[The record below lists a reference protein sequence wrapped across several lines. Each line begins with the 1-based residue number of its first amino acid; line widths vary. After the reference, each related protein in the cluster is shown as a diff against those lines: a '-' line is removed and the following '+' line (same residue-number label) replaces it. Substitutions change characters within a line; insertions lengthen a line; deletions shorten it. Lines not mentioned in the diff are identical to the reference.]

1 MHLIICLFLIFFSYF
16 CSYASS
22 SQLTEKSDVYSFGVV
37 LLEIVTGKPPTG
49 QGLQKDQHLTDFVQK
64 TLSKGNIESIL
75 DPHMGSQFNLNSVW
89 KVADLAL
96 RCIANPA
103 KRPDMTEV
111 VIELSD
117 SLNLE
122 MSSTQTSNIAWRVTN
137 EYSGYSRNDN
147 SVGDVNTRSNFEM
160 AHIGEMGITDYLPLP
175 R

>member
-1 MHLIICLFLIFFSYF
+1 VYLIICFFLIFFSYF

-49 QGLQKDQHLTDFVQK
+49 QGLQEDQHLTDFVRK
-64 TLSKGNIESIL
+64 RLSKGNIESIL
-75 DPHMGSQFNLNSVW
+75 DPHMGSQFNLNTVW
-89 KVADLAL
+89 KVADLAF

-103 KRPDMTEV
+103 KRPYMTEV
-111 VIELSD
+111 VIELRD

-122 MSSTQTSNIAWRVTN
+122 MSSTETSNIALRATN

-147 SVGDVNTRSNFEM
+147 YAGDVNPRSNFEM
-160 AHIGEMGITDYLPLP
+160 AHIEGMGITDYLPSP